1 MCKEEVKLTRGS
13 QESKCAGQ
21 QGRSLRPQRQRQ
33 LWLGRGDFYN
43 LIDLLPIPLYWCLRL
58 RWGRVFVDDL
68 ALKKHKLLLDLS
80 ALEAELSRVIR
91 LNAESP
97 LNPEDQTISQDLV
110 AAYELVR
117 SMIAKLQK

>member
-1 MCKEEVKLTRGS
+1 
-13 QESKCAGQ
+13 
-21 QGRSLRPQRQRQ
+21 
-33 LWLGRGDFYN
+33 
-43 LIDLLPIPLYWCLRL
+43 
-58 RWGRVFVDDL
+58 VDDL

-97 LNPEDQTISQDLV
+97 LIPEDQAISQDLV

>member
-1 MCKEEVKLTRGS
+1 M
-13 QESKCAGQ
+13 
-21 QGRSLRPQRQRQ
+21 
-33 LWLGRGDFYN
+33 
-43 LIDLLPIPLYWCLRL
+43 
-58 RWGRVFVDDL
+58 DDL

-91 LNAESP
+91 LSAESP
-97 LNPEDQTISQDLV
+97 LIPEDQAISQDLV